1 MSMEI
6 NMLRKI
12 VTSSLILGL
21 FAGNICFAV
30 SSSGYTKASKPELTL
45 TIPDIS
51 IIEKAIENDFKGLTK
66 KEKKKIKGFL
76 VDYINSV
83 KQKKAISVNPTESK
97 GADEGIE
104 EY

>member
-1 MSMEI
+1 
-6 NMLRKI
+6 MLRKI
-12 VTSSLILGL
+12 VTSSLIIGL
-21 FAGNICFAV
+21 FVWNISFAA

-51 IIEKAIENDFKGLTK
+51 IIEKAIENDLKGLTK
-66 KEKKKIKGFL
+66 KEKKKIKEFL

-83 KQKKAISVNPTESK
+83 KQEKAKPVNPRETK